1 VLTILE
7 ENVDDVL
14 SNEKALSTDP

>member
-1 VLTILE
+1 VLTILK

-14 SNEKALSTDP
+14 ANNKA